1 MIIYNYSVGDTVF
14 VFVQIRMGVM
24 MEVPT
29 ATKMQHVLMVSE
41 VSPVSV
47 TMGLLETVLHVLVS
61 YRYSI
66 SSLIIRNSLCRYWWR

>member
-1 MIIYNYSVGDTVF
+1 MGDTVF
-14 VFVQIRMGVM
+14 VFVQIQMRVM

-29 ATKMQHVLMVSE
+29 ATKMQRVLMVSE

-47 TMGLLETVLHVLVS
+47 TMGLLETVFHVLVS

-66 SSLIIRNSLCRYWWR
+66 ASSIVRNPLRRYWWR

>member
-1 MIIYNYSVGDTVF
+1 MARKVVAWTTMAQTNNIYNYSVGDTVF

-47 TMGLLETVLHVLVS
+47 TMGLLETVLRVLVS
-61 YRYSI
+61 YQ
-66 SSLIIRNSLCRYWWR
+66 